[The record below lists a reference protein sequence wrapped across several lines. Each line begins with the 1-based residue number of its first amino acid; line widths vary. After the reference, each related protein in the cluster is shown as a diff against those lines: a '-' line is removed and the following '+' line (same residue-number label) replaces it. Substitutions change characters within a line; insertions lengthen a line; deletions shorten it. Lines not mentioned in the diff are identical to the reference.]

1 MASQSGGSQYALTA
15 LGVGLL
21 ALGIVMMV
29 WSVMPGFGNGSGND
43 SNQGTGND
51 SSSATE
57 QSKGKISQVSYL
69 LCAGGVL
76 LLLLSICLSVWE
88 KKRRQNQPNAD
99 SQVNQTAVLPHRV
112 DEEPSNLSVP
122 SYAEVMQS
130 EPAQGTEGAGMN
142 PGDLS
147 STTLPSYESLVEPEE
162 VGAGAGAG
170 VVVRPG
176 PSADPGTSQQLRE
189 RPSFRNGKL
198 FSSKKVRRILSDKTH
213 LKDFRIKLSSGG
225 SGAGAGGRAVTI
237 EPLTPP
243 PEYEEGQGSCFGG
256 AQAV

>member
-1 MASQSGGSQYALTA
+1 IALSDATFPPGLAGLRAPMASQSGGSQYALTA

-51 SSSATE
+51 SSS
-57 QSKGKISQVSYL
+57 VSYL

-99 SQVNQTAVLPHRV
+99 SQVNQTAVLPHR
-112 DEEPSNLSVP
+112 VP